1 MVFHK
6 FPELAKLLEID
17 AFLRWCFSQGCRRFA
32 WVAARLLHTIRRM
45 LEASGGRFQSHS
57 EANYD
62 VLLEHY
68 LVQMLLLYRV
78 SCLCNA
84 R

>member
-1 MVFHK
+1 LQNACKYRHLVY
-6 FPELAKLLEID
+6 E
-17 AFLRWCFSQGCRRFA
+17 AFLNLSGDLLG
-32 WVAARLLHTIRRM
+32 LLHTIRRM
-45 LEASGGRFQSHS
+45 LEASGGCFQSRA

-68 LVQMLLLYRV
+68 LVQSLLLYRV
-78 SCLCNA
+78 SWLCNA